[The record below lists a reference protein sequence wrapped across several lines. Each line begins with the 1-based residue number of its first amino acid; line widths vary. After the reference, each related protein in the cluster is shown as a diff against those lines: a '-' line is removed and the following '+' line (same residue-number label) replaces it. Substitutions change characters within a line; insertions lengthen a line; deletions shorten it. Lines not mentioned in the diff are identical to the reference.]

1 MFDVDPKY
9 INLEATGNSSLK
21 LSKNIIFF
29 FPFLMTR
36 NIILITIL
44 TQKKEISEVEEMSSR
59 RGNHVSKLYCLN
71 SDNKETDM

>member
-44 TQKKEISEVEEMSSR
+44 TQKKRNIGSG
-59 RGNHVSKLYCLN
+59 GN
-71 SDNKETDM
+71 EF